1 MIRPQNGADTNCVN
15 NGSAK
20 HYLPWDLYTLL
31 YVFVNENSIHH
42 QAKKEKLRILK
53 LRIIT
58 WELFRLLEVE
68 GPSNTFSRQRIVHKN
83 DILIFYIKFT
93 KDTLVQVIMVK
104 VSSRSP

>member
-1 MIRPQNGADTNCVN
+1 MIRPQNGADTLTWGDSNCVN
-15 NGSAK
+15 NGPAK

-58 WELFRLLEVE
+58 WELSRLLEVE
-68 GPSNTFSRQRIVHKN
+68 GPVKH
-83 DILIFYIKFT
+83 IFKT
-93 KDTLVQVIMVK
+93 TDRT
-104 VSSRSP
+104 